1 MRQPALKTE
10 IRTCYYSRDTIPPE
24 ASTTSIDVFSVE
36 KETVTIVESREP
48 TMRSKLKMTDTY

>member
-1 MRQPALKTE
+1 VRQQALKTE
-10 IRTCYYSRDTIPPE
+10 IRTCCYSRDTIPPE
-24 ASTTSIDVFSVE
+24 ASTNRIDGFNIE

>member
-1 MRQPALKTE
+1 VRQSAPKTE
-10 IRTCYYSRDTIPPE
+10 IRIFCYSRDIIPPE
-24 ASTTSIDVFSVE
+24 ASTTSIDEFDVE